1 MTYNVHEIQ
10 ERYAVGEATVLGWI
24 HGGELAAINVGKE
37 PGKKK
42 PRWRIT
48 EAALQAFELLRS
60 SEAPAPK
67 PVRRTRKRSADQVV
81 FFK

>member
-1 MTYNVHEIQ
+1 MTFGVKDIR
-10 ERYAVGEATVLGWI
+10 ERYAVGEHTVLGWI
-24 HGGELAAINVGKE
+24 KSGQLQAINVGRAAG
-37 PGKKK
+37 GKPK
-42 PRWRIT
+42 WRIT
-48 EAALQAFELLRS
+48 EEAVKAFELLRS